1 MPLPAAVTMATLPAG
16 ALPFG
21 STLLSLQRPLL
32 SQGGMLAQARC
43 VINRGE
49 RVPPDEPARVFTQPR
64 RRGFLRSSQQGS
76 EDGNM
81 IVVRRVRTRLGSGSG
96 GEDLV
101 SLIRRYPLITFFVLA
116 YTLSWWPWILYALD
130 LLPQPIVGFGPFL
143 AAIVVLAITRGK
155 TGVVG
160 LLRRMVRWR
169 VGLRWYAVA
178 LLLPVAISLAA
189 AVFNVLLG
197 AQAPSS
203 VELSGW
209 VGLFSTFFLLLL
221 VPGIGGAWEEP
232 GWRGYALPRLQVGRS
247 ALFASLILWI
257 GIVVWHLPLMLVG
270 EIHWSDVVFIL
281 GFVIVFNWVFNN
293 ANGSVLILMLMHAMN
308 NTISGSFFGPM
319 FSGVDSVRQAWLYAA
334 LWCAVAIVV
343 VVVYGPQHL
352 SRKHRKQEEPEQPE
366 VSTASPRVV

>member
-1 MPLPAAVTMATLPAG
+1 MGL
-16 ALPFG
+16 
-21 STLLSLQRPLL
+21 
-32 SQGGMLAQARC
+32 
-43 VINRGE
+43 E
-49 RVPPDEPARVFTQPR
+49 
-64 RRGFLRSSQQGS
+64 
-76 EDGNM
+76 
-81 IVVRRVRTRLGSGSG
+81 
-96 GEDLV
+96 GEDFV

-116 YTLSWWPWILYALD
+116 YVLSWWPWILYALD

-143 AAIVVLAITRGK
+143 AAIVVLAVTRGK

-203 VELSGW
+203 VELGGW

-293 ANGSVLILMLMHAMN
+293 ANGSVLLLMLMHAMN
-308 NTISGSFFGPM
+308 NTISGSFIGPM
-319 FSGVDSVRQAWLYAA
+319 FSGADSVRQAWLYAA
-334 LWCAVAIVV
+334 LWLVVAIVV
-343 VVVYGPQHL
+343 VIVYGPEQL
-352 SRKHRKQEEPEQPE
+352 SRKHRKQEEPVQPE